1 MKYQAKEVKI
11 STALYSIAKNEKFSK
26 TAVTFLV
33 YDNMFVNSYYTTIL
47 WNFDYVY
54 IYIYI
59 SRINLSDSF
68 ITRFSISKINPS
80 LKESSL

>member
-47 WNFDYVY
+47 
-54 IYIYI
+54 
-59 SRINLSDSF
+59 
-68 ITRFSISKINPS
+68 
-80 LKESSL
+80 

>member
-33 YDNMFVNSYYTTIL
+33 L
-47 WNFDYVY
+47 
-54 IYIYI
+54 
-59 SRINLSDSF
+59 
-68 ITRFSISKINPS
+68 
-80 LKESSL
+80 